1 MLLDKESAC
10 TAAAAEVAGKSFL
23 NYSCFVTCHCNAE
36 LRVGL
41 RRRRKAAAA
50 AAAQMK
56 VLLDKFKDWAQGGAG
71 KGGEEVM
78 KQQVEA
84 AVEGYKHQLQVFLL
98 SVVMDRLLLT

>member
-1 MLLDKESAC
+1 VQCDGD
-10 TAAAAEVAGKSFL
+10 T
-23 NYSCFVTCHCNAE
+23 E

-56 VLLDKFKDWAQGGAG
+56 VLLDKFKAWAQGG
-71 KGGEEVM
+71 GGGGVGMEEAL

-84 AVEGYKHQLQVFLL
+84 AVEGYKHQLQVPFSAYILRAQA
-98 SVVMDRLLLT
+98 V